1 MVAPPAVAS
10 DIFAI
15 AVSLALP
22 GIAWAVLFFL
32 AWQRPA
38 FSASLGLGRREFWL
52 LLPGSLLASFAFLPI
67 APISNDVMAVSF
79 AGAVFPLAVGLLT
92 LERYAPPLRG
102 SAGTLLVLLTVEF
115 LVLLGVV
122 LLAGA
127 GALDSLAAAL
137 RVSPNAAE
145 ILLVTLVAGA
155 ITAGV
160 FAGAEASGDPARR
173 AVAAAFAMIGGVAVL
188 TFAGSQAIPGVGIV
202 ETFPYFLV
210 PPLLVG
216 IVAVAAAPRMFPGA
230 EAFAIPVSFLAAG
243 WGVVL
248 GADVLRQP
256 PLYGTGAPGLYV
268 IGGAGVLDLVYLSSF
283 LGFLGAF
290 ATHRLA
296 GRSLAPVGRRTTDG
310 IPDPIRRLRE
320 AYGHGVDG
328 SLGASLAAS
337 ASAAREAA
345 QQAQR
350 LLGRPRA
357 PDLRPWE
364 GLPVPGWVV
373 SDLANLESVGR
384 SGTADPREAFRAW
397 LTARSLVAVGREL
410 GRRRFASVAERL
422 AAFGIDLAIL
432 GGAGAALF
440 ALAVARTPG
449 DLAAVLGGLALN
461 TAIYAFVAAALLYFA
476 LLELW
481 RGATVGKYLLGLR
494 VRTRDLGPIDGVASM
509 LRNAP
514 LLPAMTLLGIGL
526 ALLVAAGLRGSA
538 IAGAS
543 LLGLGTGTLALLGL
557 AVAIVVGVGIA
568 GIIGVLVML
577 LTAERQRLGDLWA
590 ETWVVRA
597 TPPAAPG
604 PSRPPAAGARSA

>member
-1 MVAPPAVAS
+1 MVGSAGVAS
-10 DIFAI
+10 DIVAV

-22 GIAWAVLFFL
+22 GISWAVLFFV

-67 APISNDVMAVSF
+67 APISNDVMAISF
-79 AGAVFPLAVGLLT
+79 AGAVFPLAVGLLAV
-92 LERYAPPLRG
+92 ERYAPPLR
-102 SAGTLLVLLTVEF
+102 SSVGTLLLLLTVEF

-127 GALDSLAAAL
+127 GALDGVAAAL
-137 RVSPNAAE
+137 RASPAVAE
-145 ILLVTLVAGA
+145 IVLVTLVTAVISAAVVVGAG
-155 ITAGV
+155 T
-160 FAGAEASGDPARR
+160 SGDPGRR
-173 AVAAAFAMIGGVAVL
+173 AVAGAFAMIGGVAVL

-202 ETFPYFLV
+202 ETFPYFLL

-216 IVAVAAAPRMFPGA
+216 VVAVAAAPRIFPGA
-230 EAFAIPVSFLAAG
+230 EAFAIPAAFLAAG

-256 PLYGTGAPGLYV
+256 PLYGSGAPGLYV

-283 LGFLGAF
+283 LGFLAAF
-290 ATHRLA
+290 GTHRLM
-296 GRSLAPVGRRTTDG
+296 GRSLLPVGSAVPTAS
-310 IPDPIRRLRE
+310 PDPIRRLRE
-320 AYGHGVDG
+320 AYGHGVEG
-328 SLGASLAAS
+328 ALGASLAAS

-350 LLGRPRA
+350 LLGRPPA
-357 PDLRPWE
+357 PERRPWE

-373 SDLANLESVGR
+373 SDLANLESVSR

-397 LTARSLVAVGREL
+397 LTARSLVVVGREL

-422 AAFGIDLAIL
+422 AAFAIDLALL
-432 GGAGAALF
+432 GAVAVVLF
-440 ALAVARTPG
+440 ALAVAQTPG
-449 DLAAVLGGLALN
+449 DLATVLGGLALN

-494 VRTRDLGPIDGVASM
+494 VRTRDLGPIDGVAAM

-514 LLPAMTLLGIGL
+514 LLPAMTLLAIGL
-526 ALLVAAGLRGSA
+526 ALLVAAGQRGAA

-543 LLGLGTGTLALLGL
+543 LLGLGTGALALLGL

-568 GIIGVLVML
+568 GIVGVLVML
-577 LTAERQRLGDLWA
+577 ITAERQRLGDLWA
-590 ETWVVRA
+590 GTWVVRA
-597 TPPAAPG
+597 TPPAVSG
-604 PSRPPAAGARSA
+604 PQRPPVAAAPSG